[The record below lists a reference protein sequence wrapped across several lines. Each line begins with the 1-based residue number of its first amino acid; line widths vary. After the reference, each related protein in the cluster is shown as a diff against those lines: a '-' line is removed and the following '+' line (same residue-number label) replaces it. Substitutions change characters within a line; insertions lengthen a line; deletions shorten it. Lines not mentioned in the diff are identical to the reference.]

1 MAFVPFTGVDA
12 LLAEHA
18 AALPQPDQLCGPF
31 AARLAVV
38 ALTGR
43 SRTAAPVPAVTEFAR
58 VAGSAIWP
66 HEVPAARPPGAPPR
80 TELWSGLDRAADE
93 RSAGTSASGVG
104 KAVEELSGGAL
115 AAVPAAGTWTPDRL
129 RVLLDGLTGV
139 PVLPVANLD
148 TARLASSHVPPEVL
162 DAYLATGEDDALP
175 GADWS
180 AGHFVVLYGR
190 EDGPGGTLL
199 AVADS
204 YPQLGESGRHRQPL
218 PRVAAALA
226 RERRHTGGLV
236 LVTAAGHRE
245 AAGVAVR
252 AAGLEVEWWDNG
264 TPRAPRTPR

>member
-1 MAFVPFTGVDA
+1 MAFVPFTGVDG

-43 SRTAAPVPAVTEFAR
+43 SRTAHPVPDVTAFAR
-58 VAGSAIWP
+58 AAGTTIWP
-66 HEVPAARPPGAPPR
+66 HDLPGARPPGAPPS
-80 TELWSGLDRAADE
+80 TELWPALDRAPDE
-93 RSAGTSASGVG
+93 RSAGTSAAGTG
-104 KAVEELSGGAL
+104 RAVEQLSGGAL
-115 AAVPAAGTWTPDRL
+115 AAVPASGTWTPDRL

-139 PVLPVANLD
+139 PVLPVANID
-148 TARLASSHVPPEVL
+148 TRRFVSSHATPEAL
-162 DAYLATGEDDALP
+162 EAYLATGEDDELP
-175 GADWS
+175 RSDWS

-190 EDGPGGTLL
+190 KDGPGGTLL

-218 PRVAAALA
+218 PRVATALA
-226 RERRHTGGLV
+226 RERRRTGGLM

-245 AAGVAVR
+245 TAGVAVR

-264 TPRAPRTPR
+264 SPGQPG

>member
-43 SRTAAPVPAVTEFAR
+43 SRSAEPVPDVTAFAR
-58 VAGSAIWP
+58 AAGSAIWP
-66 HEVPAARPPGAPPR
+66 HDLPGARPPGVPPR
-80 TELWSGLDRAADE
+80 TDLWPGLDRAADE
-93 RSAGTSASGVG
+93 RSAGTSAAGTG
-104 KAVEELSGGAL
+104 RAVEQLSDGTL
-115 AAVPAAGTWTPDRL
+115 AAVPVSGTWTPDRL
-129 RVLLDGLTGV
+129 RVLLDGLTGM
-139 PVLPVANLD
+139 PVLPVANVD
-148 TARLASSHVPPEVL
+148 TGRFVSSHAPS
-162 DAYLATGEDDALP
+162 DALQGYLATGADGALP
-175 GADWS
+175 RADWS

-199 AVADS
+199 ALADS

-218 PRVAAALA
+218 PRVATALA
-226 RERRHTGGLV
+226 RERRRTGGLM

-245 AAGVAVR
+245 TAGVAVR

-264 TPRAPRTPR
+264 TPQRPR